1 MKNKEFDLIVYG
13 ATSFVGQ
20 IVCRYL
26 CNEYRE
32 PNFTWAMA
40 ARSESRLNELREFLG
55 AQASQ
60 IPTLVADSMD
70 EEALRQLCQRTEVIV
85 STVGPYALYGE
96 LLIKA
101 CAECGTDYCDITGES
116 HWVRQMIQ
124 KYQESARTSGAR
136 IVNFCGFDSIPSDLG
151 VKFLQ
156 DEAASRFGQA
166 CNRVKM
172 RVEATRGGMSG
183 GTIASGI
190 NVYKQAAKDPE
201 LQEELKNLY
210 SLCEEGYGAHAKQHS
225 VNDVEFDDDFQAWIG
240 PFFMAGV
247 NTRVVLRSNAL
258 LNNVYG
264 FPFFY
269 DEATLAGPGDK
280 GKKKAKKIVTG
291 SKVAMLVMAVP
302 LVRAVATR
310 FFLPKP
316 GEGPSPQEQKE
327 GFFDIRFHG
336 STDAGDWIKVKVY
349 GDRDPGYGS
358 TAKMLAQ
365 AAISLHRAVDKEDK
379 AGGFW
384 TPAAIFSDDLLRRLQ
399 SYAGLSFEV
408 LESGKSQASNVGAES
423 DT

>member
-1 MKNKEFDLIVYG
+1 MYVHRKILEK
-13 ATSFVGQ
+13 
-20 IVCRYL
+20 
-26 CNEYRE
+26 
-32 PNFTWAMA
+32 
-40 ARSESRLNELREFLG
+40 
-55 AQASQ
+55 
-60 IPTLVADSMD
+60 
-70 EEALRQLCQRTEVIV
+70 
-85 STVGPYALYGE
+85 
-96 LLIKA
+96 
-101 CAECGTDYCDITGES
+101 
-116 HWVRQMIQ
+116 
-124 KYQESARTSGAR
+124 R
-136 IVNFCGFDSIPSDLG
+136 I
-151 VKFLQ
+151 
-156 DEAASRFGQA
+156 
-166 CNRVKM
+166 
-172 RVEATRGGMSG
+172 
-183 GTIASGI
+183 
-190 NVYKQAAKDPE
+190 
-201 LQEELKNLY
+201 
-210 SLCEEGYGAHAKQHS
+210 
-225 VNDVEFDDDFQAWIG
+225 
-240 PFFMAGV
+240 
-247 NTRVVLRSNAL
+247 
-258 LNNVYG
+258 
-264 FPFFY
+264 
-269 DEATLAGPGDK
+269 
-280 GKKKAKKIVTG
+280 KKKAKKIVTG